1 MSCAQV
7 TVSGSDLAVAQTVS
21 GGTVNALTT
30 IIAAPSSIFWV
41 SGEQF
46 VLLNSGT
53 GSTSS
58 LLMLARLGTPST
70 PVAASSVFPNGLG
83 AGEPIF
89 IWAYGNA
96 WTVTF
101 QVRVHALCVRAE
113 PHPPCIERL
122 STKPVL
128 SNFSTCVSCPHP
140 QCFRCPSFLQGSMH
154 VGPQPLLVA
163 SKTSLFGSSLSLN
176 VDRLV
181 AGEQSLQG
189 TFTLG
194 YAGQLTRRLPWDAS
208 AALVT
213 IELEALD
220 GLGKVSVA
228 RTVNVEGFNWVVT
241 FQSEVTP
248 QLLVANGDGLTG
260 AGARIAG

>member
-1 MSCAQV
+1 
-7 TVSGSDLAVAQTVS
+7 
-21 GGTVNALTT
+21 
-30 IIAAPSSIFWV
+30 
-41 SGEQF
+41 
-46 VLLNSGT
+46 
-53 GSTSS
+53 
-58 LLMLARLGTPST
+58 
-70 PVAASSVFPNGLG
+70 
-83 AGEPIF
+83 
-89 IWAYGNA
+89 
-96 WTVTF
+96 
-101 QVRVHALCVRAE
+101 
-113 PHPPCIERL
+113 
-122 STKPVL
+122 
-128 SNFSTCVSCPHP
+128 
-140 QCFRCPSFLQGSMH
+140 MH